1 MNNKVAIG
9 LVAAIIILAG
19 AYFVFNRPVAP
30 SAFTPTP
37 APAEATS
44 TTPAPTKS
52 VPATAQSATG
62 VAGAVKTP
70 TIAPVV
76 HSGVTPVVAFDAA
89 SLISGA
95 SRPMITGTA
104 NVKGVA
110 IVIDN
115 PQGVGIAGSFEIPV
129 ENGHW
134 SYAAPQALKPGLYTV
149 HLIGGVKTIDATLV
163 VK

>member
-9 LVAAIIILAG
+9 LVAAIIVLAG
-19 AYFVFNRPVAP
+19 AYFVLNRPTAP
-30 SAFTPTP
+30 SAFTPTDSTETATTTNTPSASAPLP
-37 APAEATS
+37 AKESP
-44 TTPAPTKS
+44 TTPAPIK
-52 VPATAQSATG
+52 G
-62 VAGAVKTP
+62 VSITP
-70 TIAPVV
+70 TTKP
-76 HSGVTPVVAFDAA
+76 GFTPVVAFDAT

-104 NVKGVA
+104 NIKGVA

-134 SYAAPQALKPGLYTV
+134 SYAAPQALQPGLYTV
-149 HLIGGVKTIDATLV
+149 HLIGGVKTLDATLV